1 MNCEFNKIF
10 LYIKSKKI
18 LLNLT
23 KKFFRKKRFFLNM
36 DNIAIE
42 RENITKF
49 LGILMKISHGNDVTT
64 KILKSIGILYKSREI
79 VQQPLLKQLNIF
91 LFTLI

>member
-1 MNCEFNKIF
+1 MNCEFNKIY
-10 LYIKSKKI
+10 LYIKSKRI

>member
-1 MNCEFNKIF
+1 
-10 LYIKSKKI
+10 
-18 LLNLT
+18 
-23 KKFFRKKRFFLNM
+23 M

>member
-1 MNCEFNKIF
+1 
-10 LYIKSKKI
+10 
-18 LLNLT
+18 
-23 KKFFRKKRFFLNM
+23 M

-64 KILKSIGILYKSREI
+64 KISKSTGILYKSREI
-79 VQQPLLKQLNIF
+79 VQQPLLKQ
-91 LFTLI
+91 